1 MIPSSTGWRERGQ
14 VLFHLIFG
22 EHAERRIFLADHCHL
37 NLAWLEINSKHVSE
51 ASQRHLNGLVQI
63 PLLVSL
69 PLLYLLLQKSV
80 GFSLL
85 HSGRNR
91 VESAVVA
98 CRVSF
103 V

>member
-1 MIPSSTGWRERGQ
+1 MIYTKSILP
-14 VLFHLIFG
+14 HNI
-22 EHAERRIFLADHCHL
+22 HAQKKKKLKKL
-37 NLAWLEINSKHVSE
+37 NARTYLEINSKHVSE
-51 ASQRHLNGLVQI
+51 TGQRHLNGLVQI

-98 CRVSF
+98 CIKNIANKQDEHKLGWY
-103 V
+103 